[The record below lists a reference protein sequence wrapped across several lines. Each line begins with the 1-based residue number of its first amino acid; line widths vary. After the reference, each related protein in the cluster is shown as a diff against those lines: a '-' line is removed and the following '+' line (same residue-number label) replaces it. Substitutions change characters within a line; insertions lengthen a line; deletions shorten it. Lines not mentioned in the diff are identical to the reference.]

1 MGNPENEGKIEQ
13 LMEVID
19 KDEDIQWCAIEFLH
33 LLHKPYWNRVTLAQD
48 YVP

>member
-19 KDEDIQWCAIEFLH
+19 KVQKLDIYSCLELFSLIAFQIL
-33 LLHKPYWNRVTLAQD
+33 PG
-48 YVP
+48 